1 MNVHNYEQE
10 TIAAI
15 ATASAPSAI
24 GIVKISGSN
33 AKSIMQRL
41 FQPKNSASL
50 QGTQKSGTLVS
61 SSGAYLSPP
70 SDDVYAPVSHKMY
83 YGWVIDPA
91 TGAKIDEVMAVFMQ
105 APRSYTKEDVCELH
119 CHGGPAVTEK
129 ILHLVLL
136 NGARPAMPGEFTKRA
151 MLSGRIDLR
160 QAESV
165 CELCEARTEAQRQA
179 AFQALM
185 SDDQLQ
191 MRIAS
196 ITDACIAALAW
207 VEASIDF
214 PEEDIKTLGIDQ
226 LEKFIIKDAL
236 EPIQAILAEARC
248 THLARN
254 GAKIVLTGRPNVGK
268 SSLFNTLLG
277 STRVIVSPVPGTTR
291 DSIEEA
297 LDIDGFLVTITDTAG
312 IRFSEDLIEQEG
324 VKIAKAT
331 LQNADHIL
339 AIFDLTTPL
348 TQEDHHILQEIPD
361 NAQVTIVLNKSDC
374 LTDPTLSA
382 QKLTN
387 ELRSL
392 INGRQQPFNLADMV
406 AISCKTRAGIEQLK
420 KTVKNT
426 LFNAELPDFS
436 QQISLNLRQR
446 TLMEKVLRCL
456 ERAWHIASLKT
467 SVDENSF
474 APELVAIELR
484 QAVEKLQEFSGNNI
498 QLDILDHIFEKFCI
512 GK

>member
-15 ATASAPSAI
+15 ATAPAPSAI
-24 GIVKISGSN
+24 GIVKISGSS

-41 FQPKNSASL
+41 FQPKNRISS
-50 QGTQKSGTLVS
+50 QVIQKSSTFIS
-61 SSGAYLSPP
+61 SSNTCPLSP

-83 YGWVIDPA
+83 YGWAIDPA
-91 TGAKIDEVMAVFMQ
+91 TGAKIDEIMAVFMQ
-105 APRSYTKEDVCELH
+105 APHSYTKEDVCELH

-179 AFQALM
+179 ALQALM

-191 MRIAS
+191 IRIAS
-196 ITDACIAALAW
+196 ITNACLNALAW

-214 PEEDIKTLGIDQ
+214 PEEDIETLGIDH
-226 LEKFIIKDAL
+226 LEKLIIKDAL
-236 EPIQAILAEARC
+236 EPIQTILADARC

-277 STRVIVSPVPGTTR
+277 SARVIVSPIPGTTR

-312 IRFSEDLIEQEG
+312 IRVSEDLIEQEG

-348 TQEDHHILQEIPD
+348 TQEDHYILQEIPD
-361 NAQVTIVLNKSDC
+361 NAKVTVVLNKSDC
-374 LTDPTLSA
+374 LTDLTSSA
-382 QKLTN
+382 QKLTDA
-387 ELRSL
+387 LQSL
-392 INGRQQPFNLADMV
+392 INRRQKPFNLADIV
-406 AISCKTRAGIEQLK
+406 AISCKTRSGIEQLK
-420 KTVKNT
+420 KTVKNA

-446 TLMEKVLRCL
+446 TLMEKALHYL
-456 ERAWHIASLKT
+456 ERAWDIASSKAF
-467 SVDENSF
+467 VDGNSF

-484 QAVEKLQEFSGNNI
+484 QAVEKLQEFSGNNMP
-498 QLDILDHIFEKFCI
+498 LDILDHIFENFCI